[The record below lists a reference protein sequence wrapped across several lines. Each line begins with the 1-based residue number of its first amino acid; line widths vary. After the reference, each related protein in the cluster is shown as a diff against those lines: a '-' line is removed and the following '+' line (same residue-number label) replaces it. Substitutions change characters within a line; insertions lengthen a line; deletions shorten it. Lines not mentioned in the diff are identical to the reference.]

1 MQFLRTKMNLQP
13 TDIIIRQSNGTD
25 SLWLSQRLLTS
36 TCEIDDN
43 YLKVARIRYK
53 NTVRKCDLAK
63 AKEFL
68 PDSGKSWRYAKQS
81 GQFYYCISN
90 LPNKAPKSY
99 RNVFGDQEALL
110 DAYKKVCNSKEAGSL
125 ETRFKSHLKKVSK
138 QYWEFYTDVN
148 DIQRM
153 ALSKA
158 CAVLDFILDV
168 KEDYP
173 GTANKI
179 YKDLS
184 PILSD
189 LDLQYIPHNYLKLKE
204 KITILE
210 TTDQS
215 IVDIIHLPRV
225 GNNYAEIYNDAEV
238 FSWVMQLRSMPQNFS
253 NEHIIRK
260 VSEMCE
266 MTLKRQPSRRW
277 FGQNIF
283 ELPKTKFLTGE
294 KRFGSSSRKSH
305 IYKSY
310 IPSQSALFAGDCWE
324 MDATRVNFIA
334 HEADDN
340 TERFLFVVA
349 VRDVHSG
356 DVLGYSFDYSENH
369 VVYLEAM
376 KMAVQNAGYL
386 PYEWITDRFPGH
398 NTPQMT
404 DMFER
409 MESLGVEITFSSN
422 PNQKAGIERWFRTLQ
437 SVFFMDS
444 KYFYGEGIKSR
455 ADYAHRAPEYLKR
468 IKREAKKTGW
478 DLQQNIDEASVHIEK
493 YRNTRF
499 SYYSR
504 KHAKVHYSPRQIHEL
519 SEKPHVNFVSQSTIS
534 MLFGLRKEVTI
545 KHDGQIS
552 TEIVKMNFDYMISPA
567 NYDIISNYFGKKVWM
582 TYDLNDLSAVFLWE
596 KNGNLLKSL
605 CDADIFEAP
614 NLKGPNKEFGKLSKA
629 KERAK
634 IIAEMKEN
642 DLATMIGEDE
652 GMMGIYTD
660 KSKATAFEDSFNDD
674 YKPPIKKVSGDNYS
688 DDDLASAFLNNTSN
702 NY

>member
-1 MQFLRTKMNLQP
+1 MLDQF
-13 TDIIIRQSNGTD
+13 
-25 SLWLSQRLLTS
+25 
-36 TCEIDDN
+36 
-43 YLKVARIRYK
+43 
-53 NTVRKCDLAK
+53 
-63 AKEFL
+63 
-68 PDSGKSWRYAKQS
+68 
-81 GQFYYCISN
+81 
-90 LPNKAPKSY
+90 
-99 RNVFGDQEALL
+99 
-110 DAYKKVCNSKEAGSL
+110 KKICKSKEAGSL
-125 ETRFKSHLKKVSK
+125 ETRFKAHLKKVSK

-158 CAVLDFILDV
+158 CSVLDFILDE
-168 KEDYP
+168 KENYP

-238 FSWVMQLRSMPQNFS
+238 FSWVMQLRSMPQNYS

-260 VSEMCE
+260 VTEMCE
-266 MTLKRQPSRRW
+266 MTVKRQPSRRW
-277 FGQNIF
+277 YGQNIF

-310 IPSQSALFAGDCWE
+310 IPAQSALFAGDCWE

-334 HEADDN
+334 HEADDK

-356 DVLGYSFDYSENH
+356 DVLGYSFDYAENH

-409 MESLGVEITFSSN
+409 MEALGVEITFSSN

-468 IKREAKKTGW
+468 IKKEAKKTGW
-478 DLQQNIDEASVHIEK
+478 DLQQNIDEASVRIEK

-504 KHAKVHYSPRQIHEL
+504 KHAKVHYSPRQLHEL

-534 MLFGLRKEVTI
+534 MLFDMRKEITI
-545 KHDGQIS
+545 KHDGKIM
-552 TEIVKMNFDYMISPA
+552 TEIVNVKFEYVISPA
-567 NYDIISNYFGKKVWM
+567 NYDIISNYFGKRVWM
-582 TYDLNDLSAVFLWE
+582 TYLQFS
-596 KNGNLLKSL
+596 
-605 CDADIFEAP
+605 
-614 NLKGPNKEFGKLSKA
+614 FGRKMA
-629 KERAK
+629 
-634 IIAEMKEN
+634 
-642 DLATMIGEDE
+642 
-652 GMMGIYTD
+652 IY
-660 KSKATAFEDSFNDD
+660 
-674 YKPPIKKVSGDNYS
+674 
-688 DDDLASAFLNNTSN
+688 
-702 NY
+702 

>member
-1 MQFLRTKMNLQP
+1 MNLQP
-13 TDIIIRQSNGTD
+13 TDIIIRQANGSE
-25 SLWLSQRLLTS
+25 SLWVSQRLVTS
-36 TCEIDDN
+36 TCDIDEN

-53 NTVRKCDLAK
+53 DTVRKCDLAK
-63 AKEFL
+63 AKDFM
-68 PDSGKSWRYAKQS
+68 PDSGKSWRFAKQY

-90 LPNKAPKSY
+90 VPNKAPKNY
-99 RNVFGDQEALL
+99 RNYFGDQEVLL
-110 DAYKKVCNSKEAGSL
+110 DQYKKVCKSKEAGSL
-125 ETRFKSHLKKVSK
+125 ELRFKAHLKRVSK

-148 DIQRM
+148 EIQRLS
-153 ALSKA
+153 LSKA
-158 CAVLDFILDV
+158 CAVLDFILDE
-168 KEDYP
+168 KENYP

-210 TTDQS
+210 TTDKS

-238 FSWVMQLRSMPQNFS
+238 FSWVMQLRSMPQNYS

-266 MTLKRQPSRRW
+266 MTTKRQPSRRW
-277 FGQNIF
+277 YGQNIF

-294 KRFGSSSRKSH
+294 KRFGSSSSKSH
-305 IYKSY
+305 IHKSY
-310 IPSQSALFAGDCWE
+310 IPTQNALFAGDCWE

-340 TERFLFVVA
+340 KERFLFVVA

-398 NTPQMT
+398 NTPNML
-404 DMFER
+404 DFFER
-409 MESLGVEITFSSN
+409 MENQGVQVTFSSN
-422 PNQKAGIERWFRTLQ
+422 ANEKAGIERWFRTLQ

-468 IKREAKKTGW
+468 IKKEAKKTGW
-478 DLQQNIDEASVHIEK
+478 DMQQNIDEASVHIEK

-499 SYYSR
+499 SHYSR
-504 KHAKVHYSPRQIHEL
+504 KHSNVHLSPSQIHEI
-519 SEKPHVNFVSQSTIS
+519 SEKPHVNYVSLSTIS
-534 MLFGLRKEVTI
+534 MLFGQRKAITI

-552 TEIVKMNFDYMISPA
+552 TEIVKVQFDYMISPA
-567 NYDIISNYFGKKVWM
+567 NYDIISNYFGKQVVM
-582 TYDLNDLSAVFLWE
+582 TYDLNDLSHVFLWE
-596 KNGNLLKSL
+596 KQGKLLKSL
-605 CDADIFEAP
+605 CDADLFERP
-614 NLKGPNKEFGKLSKA
+614 QLKGPNKEFGKLAIA

-634 IIAEMKEN
+634 AIAEMKETE
-642 DLATMIGEDE
+642 LAEMIGEE
-652 GMMGIYTD
+652 AGMMGIYTE
-660 KSKATAFEDSFNDD
+660 KSKATAFEDQYNDE
-674 YKPPIKKVSGDNYS
+674 YKMPLKKASGDGISS
-688 DDDLASAFLNNTSN
+688 DDVSDAFFNNISN
-702 NY
+702 QY